1 MVTNHASSYP
11 VQFWLQW
18 LRQDHGYTPCQV
30 MIDNSDAEIAGIK
43 TAFAW
48 RENIVKKVK
57 VIARGSTAPTATERK
72 AYRDDVLRQM
82 IAILV
87 SQTSDVFEEACREFE
102 ECNGVAD
109 DVWDGSA
116 LVVYFNREY
125 LGKKDKWSLAWR
137 EVSP

>member
-1 MVTNHASSYP
+1 
-11 VQFWLQW
+11 
-18 LRQDHGYTPCQV
+18 HGYTPCQV
-30 MIDNSDAEIAGIK
+30 MIDSSDAEIAGIK
-43 TAFAW
+43 TAFGDDTK
-48 RENIVKKVK
+48 IVICQWHILKPGVK
-57 VIARGSTAPTATERK
+57 VIVRGSTAPTATEHK
-72 AYRDDVLRQM
+72 AYQ
-82 IAILV
+82 
-87 SQTSDVFEEACREFE
+87 ACREFE

>member
-1 MVTNHASSYP
+1 MVINHASSYS

-43 TAFAW
+43 TAFAYIKAW

-57 VIARGSTAPTATERK
+57 VIACGSTAPRATERK

-82 IAILV
+82 IAMMV

-102 ECNGVAD
+102 EYNGVAD

-116 LVVYFNREY
+116 LVYIYR
-125 LGKKDKWSLAWR
+125 
-137 EVSP
+137 